1 MTDLFPRGRLL
12 VFCKAPRPG
21 SVKTRLIPALGAVG
35 AAELHRELAT
45 GVLHMVQ
52 QAHLAPVQLWCA
64 PDTTDSFF
72 TATGLP
78 LYCQQGEDL
87 GARMAQAFA
96 TALADPAVDY
106 ALLIG
111 TDCAN
116 LDVAY
121 LQAAFQQLQAA
132 DAVLGPAE
140 DGGYGLIGLR
150 QAAPAVFRN
159 IAWSTDTVCAATAA
173 HLNRVYRHWAL
184 LPLLWDVDRPDDLAR
199 LMSMGRR

>member
-1 MTDLFPRGRLL
+1 MTDKFPRGRLL
-12 VFCKAPRPG
+12 VFCKAPQPG
-21 SVKTRLIPALGAVG
+21 LVKTRLIPALGAAG
-35 AAELHRELAT
+35 AANLHRKLASR
-45 GVLHMVQ
+45 VLHLVQ
-52 QAHLAPVQLWCA
+52 HAGLAPVQLWCA
-64 PDTTDSFF
+64 PDTTDRFF

-87 GARMAQAFA
+87 GARMAHAFD

-121 LQAAFQQLQAA
+121 LQAAFQQLQAVE
-132 DAVLGPAE
+132 AVLGPVE

-150 QAAPAVFRN
+150 QAAPKVFAD
-159 IAWSTDTVCAATAA
+159 IAWSTETVCAVTAQR
-173 HLNRVYRHWAL
+173 LNSLYQYWTL
-184 LPLLWDVDRPDDLAR
+184 LPLLWDVDRPADLAR
-199 LMSMGRR
+199 LILAER